1 LVERI
6 LTKENADKKH
16 KNRDEWRNM
25 INKWRELFVL
35 LSFPA
40 MFLT

>member
-6 LTKENADKKH
+6 LTKENADKKYE
-16 KNRDEWRNM
+16 KRDEWRNM
-25 INKWRELFVL
+25 INNWRELFVL